1 MKKLFS
7 KYQTIITYI
16 LFSSLSFIVDIV
28 SFALILF
35 FLKDKIMISSY
46 LARTI
51 SSIFNY
57 IVNKNIVFKNN
68 EKKNIKSMIM
78 YFLLVIVNITISGTL
93 VKKIYFFIHYNAT
106 FIKIVIDSLIFI
118 INYFLQKKIR
128 KSLFS
133 DFLI

>member
-28 SFALILF
+28 SFSSILF

-68 EKKNIKSMIM
+68 EKKNVKSMIM

-106 FIKIVIDSLIFI
+106 LIKIVIDSLIFI
-118 INYFLQKKIR
+118 INYFLQKYVIFK
-128 KSLFS
+128 K
-133 DFLI
+133 

>member
-16 LFSSLSFIVDIV
+16 IFSSLSFIVDIV
-28 SFALILF
+28 SFSSILF

-93 VKKIYFFIHYNAT
+93 VKKIFFFIHYNAT

-118 INYFLQKKIR
+118 INYFLQKYVIFK
-128 KSLFS
+128 K
-133 DFLI
+133 

>member
-28 SFALILF
+28 SFSSILF

-93 VKKIYFFIHYNAT
+93 VKKIYFFIHYNAPL
-106 FIKIVIDSLIFI
+106 IKIVIDSLIFI
-118 INYFLQKKIR
+118 INYFLQKYVIFK
-128 KSLFS
+128 K
-133 DFLI
+133 

>member
-28 SFALILF
+28 SFSSILF
-35 FLKDKIMISSY
+35 FLKDKIMVSSY
-46 LARTI
+46 LARAI

-118 INYFLQKKIR
+118 INYFLQKYVIFK
-128 KSLFS
+128 K
-133 DFLI
+133 